1 MEKEKYKE
9 IENELSNLEKRTE
22 KEILK
27 NMNEIKINIYEL
39 KFKDN
44 DIEFWKEYEKFY
56 NENGVY
62 EKYIN
67 LKNEIELI
75 KSKDEEDEDLYNIKN
90 NLNETVVGSCGNIIQ
105 KYSNLLWE
113 ELPKKTVKKI
123 QKIDQKYQNLLK
135 EQKEYDK
142 KILEMMGIFLTIF
155 SVIGLGVSNV
165 LKENVNSSSI
175 FMICGV
181 ILITMTGLYSLINNK
196 FEKIKFSIID
206 IGIILLI
213 AGGTIRC
220 IFSDDNKELIKK
232 DKFEQVEK
240 EIQNIEN
247 EIPDK
252 NLDYRNQI
260 KDLKEEIKKLQS
272 KVEKLEKKRELKIYF
287 EE

>member
-75 KSKDEEDEDLYNIKN
+75 KSKDEEDEKLYNIKN
-90 NLNETVVGSCGNIIQ
+90 RLEGVMGSCGNIIQ

-272 KVEKLEKKRELKIYF
+272 KVEKLEKKR
-287 EE
+287 

>member
-1 MEKEKYKE
+1 
-9 IENELSNLEKRTE
+9 
-22 KEILK
+22 
-27 NMNEIKINIYEL
+27 
-39 KFKDN
+39 
-44 DIEFWKEYEKFY
+44 
-56 NENGVY
+56 
-62 EKYIN
+62 
-67 LKNEIELI
+67 
-75 KSKDEEDEDLYNIKN
+75 
-90 NLNETVVGSCGNIIQ
+90 
-105 KYSNLLWE
+105 
-113 ELPKKTVKKI
+113 
-123 QKIDQKYQNLLK
+123 
-135 EQKEYDK
+135 
-142 KILEMMGIFLTIF
+142 MMGIFLTIF

-196 FEKIKFSIID
+196 FEKIKFSIIG

-272 KVEKLEKKRELKIYF
+272 KVEKLEKKR
-287 EE
+287 

>member
-75 KSKDEEDEDLYNIKN
+75 KSKDEEDEKLYNIKN
-90 NLNETVVGSCGNIIQ
+90 RLEGVMGSCGNIIQ

-135 EQKEYDK
+135 GQKEYDK
-142 KILEMMGIFLTIF
+142 KILEMMGIFLSIF

-181 ILITMTGLYSLINNK
+181 ILITISGLFYLINFNETI
-196 FEKIKFSIID
+196 EKKNLKILIPIILGIALISIGISISIIG
-206 IGIILLI
+206 GIH
-213 AGGTIRC
+213 
-220 IFSDDNKELIKK
+220 
-232 DKFEQVEK
+232 
-240 EIQNIEN
+240 
-247 EIPDK
+247 
-252 NLDYRNQI
+252 
-260 KDLKEEIKKLQS
+260 
-272 KVEKLEKKRELKIYF
+272 KIYISIK
-287 EE
+287 

>member
-9 IENELSNLEKRTE
+9 IKNKLSNLEKKTNE
-22 KEILK
+22 EILK

-56 NENGVY
+56 NKNGVY

-123 QKIDQKYQNLLK
+123 QKIDQKYKNLLK

-196 FEKIKFSIID
+196 FEKIKFSIIG

-240 EIQNIEN
+240 EIQNTEN
-247 EIPDK
+247 EILDK

>member
-75 KSKDEEDEDLYNIKN
+75 KSKDEEDEKLYNIKN
-90 NLNETVVGSCGNIIQ
+90 RLEGVMGSCGNIIQ

-196 FEKIKFSIID
+196 FEKIKFSIIG

-272 KVEKLEKKRELKIYF
+272 KVEKLEKKR
-287 EE
+287 

>member
-75 KSKDEEDEDLYNIKN
+75 KSKDEEDEKLYNIKN
-90 NLNETVVGSCGNIIQ
+90 RLEGVMGSCGNIIQ

-196 FEKIKFSIID
+196 FEKIKFSIIG

-240 EIQNIEN
+240 EIQNIKN
-247 EIPDK
+247 EILDK

-272 KVEKLEKKRELKIYF
+272 KVEKLEKKR
-287 EE
+287 